1 MGRRGDWLPT
11 IFVGTCDIRHKRCT
25 AGALSG
31 LLSAM
36 AWNAL
41 YTDLSFPTTDMT
53 NPNSAAY
60 VPAQDSTALLPRDMF
75 RTIVAIAIIL
85 LTLGGWIYA
94 LAVPI
99 DRFALAAQTKLW
111 WIEQVV
117 SFVLAIVC
125 IGIAL
130 RKRAFLTVAFWLTIY
145 SLLFD
150 IVRLYFEFREG
161 QPTIPLGLI
170 LYALFI
176 WRLQVARRAV
186 AAGESTATV

>member
-1 MGRRGDWLPT
+1 
-11 IFVGTCDIRHKRCT
+11 
-25 AGALSG
+25 
-31 LLSAM
+31 M